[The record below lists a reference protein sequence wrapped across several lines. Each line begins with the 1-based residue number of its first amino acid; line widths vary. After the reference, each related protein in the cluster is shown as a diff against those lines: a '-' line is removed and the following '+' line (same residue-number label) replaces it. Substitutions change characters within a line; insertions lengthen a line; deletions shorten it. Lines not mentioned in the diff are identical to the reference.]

1 MPQTPSRSS
10 FSQRRPAE
18 ESELKELLKE
28 LNIRPPLGRLSY
40 ELVSEWAAK
49 HVWRI
54 DVKRQPWIYVRY
66 LLGAASRFPDRWRH
80 MRLGEELHTAD
91 IGPRI
96 LGLTPESEALGGR
109 AAVVESAL
117 QVISLKELESRASEV
132 IDLFTRLHSN
142 DALLEALSID
152 LNHVDIA
159 NFSPLSELITDTRER
174 WFIAVAERW
183 KEAELPEI
191 DDLLRVVRVLMHRLD
206 ALCTVSEQIEIV
218 VPAHNDPNHGN
229 FVLNQHNELR
239 MIDFESLALNN
250 PVADLGVFLTWY
262 SDRDRHRELLEGY
275 PLADPD
281 AVLERMRI
289 WVPLRYLGI
298 SAHWSARLTRA
309 KDQESWNFA
318 VESIDEWL
326 RGACELA
333 FDGVVPADLSKIL
346 HTVCDSLLE
355 RQVISKDD

>member
-1 MPQTPSRSS
+1 MPRTPSRSS
-10 FSQRRPAE
+10 STQRRPADE
-18 ESELKELLKE
+18 PALKELLKE
-28 LNIRPPLGRLSY
+28 LNIRPPLGRMSC

-54 DVKRQPWIYVRY
+54 DIQKRPWVYVRY
-66 LLGAASRFPDRWRH
+66 LLGSSTRFPDRWRH
-80 MRLGEELHTAD
+80 MRLGQELHTAD

-109 AAVVESAL
+109 AAVVEAAL
-117 QVISLKELESRASEV
+117 QVIPLSDLENRANEV

-142 DALLEALSID
+142 DVLLEALSAD

-159 NFSPLSELITDTRER
+159 NFSPLSELFADTRER

-183 KEAELPEI
+183 QESELPEI

-206 ALCTVSEQIEIV
+206 ALCTFSEQIEIV

-229 FVLNQHNELR
+229 FVLNRRNELR
-239 MIDFESLALNN
+239 MIDFEGLALNN
-250 PVADLGVFLTWY
+250 PAADLGVFLTWY
-262 SDRDRHRELLEGY
+262 ADRDRHRELLQRY

-281 AVLERMRI
+281 AVLERMQI

-298 SAHWSARLTRA
+298 AAHWAARLTRA
-309 KDQESWNFA
+309 RDKEAWVFA

-333 FDGVVPADLSKIL
+333 FDGIISADLSKIL
-346 HTVCDSLLE
+346 RTVCKSLLD
-355 RQVISKDD
+355 RQEMMDGD